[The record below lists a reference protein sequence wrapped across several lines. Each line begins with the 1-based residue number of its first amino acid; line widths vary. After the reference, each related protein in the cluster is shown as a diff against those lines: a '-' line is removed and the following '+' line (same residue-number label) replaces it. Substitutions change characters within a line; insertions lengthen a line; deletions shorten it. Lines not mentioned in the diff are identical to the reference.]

1 MKLERNAHFF
11 IKKGDFMRNLK
22 RFSSLLFT
30 SAMMLG
36 SILPTASIPV
46 LANEDVPPVVK
57 VNVVGEGNVLVT
69 DVDAGKSQ
77 FALESS
83 PLEDS
88 FKEGTKLE
96 LKCDGQKQIV
106 SDVSID
112 GVTQDYEYGNQ
123 KLELDY
129 TTPSESSEIIVTF
142 SDKQAEAKEAELPVA
157 DKKNEETEKLTTI
170 ETENYPE
177 KEADEKESNEKIR
190 LVVEGNPQDQESITS
205 QYGNLYVLEYASQQD
220 ANQAKKQLENA
231 GAKVDSE
238 CLFSM
243 DEGETTAD
251 VVETEKVDEAIA
263 KANETSV
270 KDYTGQNVIALIDTG
285 SDGSALDAISF
296 VDGDASDNNGHASR
310 MLKAIRSQD
319 KDAKVISLK
328 ALDDKGNGT
337 TASVVSALQYAID
350 SKVSIINLSLSSP
363 ENEDTTLITSKINE
377 AIAKGIK
384 VVVSAGNNGSD
395 ASKYVPAN
403 IEKAITVGAV
413 NEKGVILPTS
423 NYGKAVDW
431 YVNASATSSAA
442 ATITGILSKN
452 GEIKE
457 DKKTVFSPKSVTDS
471 DNKVDED
478 AGKDDSISA
487 DDSGGAGGGSGE
499 GGEFTTAKVNWVI
512 HDHNDNGLGLAGT
525 EGSPNMEAV
534 KAAIRGMGLVITEET
549 APGTNFGTDAKIRKA
564 LSDAI
569 AQCRANYKNMYGSDE
584 GFTPRI
590 VAVGVANAKSPTTG
604 RWFYNGT
611 ASWPIESAWQS
622 AWNSASNNRNKPLY
636 HNNME
641 YKVDTRFH
649 NTNTS
654 LTDFALS
661 QLAGNDNIRIIVLN
675 EKQPMPAQGNLQ
687 LRKRSANPTLTDG
700 NNCYSL
706 EGAEYGLYSD
716 EQCTKLV
723 HKFSTDAN
731 GRADKDGF
739 NAGTYY
745 LKELKAPKGYALDTK
760 VHKIVIKA
768 GETTTYGANG
778 ELVDYPQSDPVAI
791 LLGKVD
797 KKTNQNKPSGSA
809 SLEGA
814 EFTVKFFAGE
824 NPNTNGTPTRSWVLR
839 TDKDGYADL
848 SDQYKVSGDAFYKN
862 SKGTIVLPIGTLT
875 IQETKAP
882 QGYYINNE
890 VFVRK
895 ITSSGTAEDVNT
907 YNQPTVPEQVN
918 EFVLTKVQ
926 IGTKTPIEGTV
937 FTHTLPNG
945 KTEDVKTDANGQI
958 RFTGLATG
966 THKLKE
972 KSVMTGYEVNPNEFV
987 FTVDQNGI
995 KSATDLNGK
1004 NMTFNAGNTNGNAA
1018 SLEVSDTLSDFN
1030 LKLIKINEHD
1040 KKLSGA
1046 EFTLY
1051 SDKACTKVVD
1061 TLTTNESGILE
1072 FKNLKDR
1079 TTYYFKETK
1088 APQGYRIPVDKDG
1101 NVHVYELRTES
1112 NPAKKQFDFYV
1123 DGKKYT
1129 TANTSGSVH
1138 LEGQDGERVV
1148 SITVVNYTTGQL
1160 PETGSNGTIALIG
1173 VGVTAMVLWFVL
1185 GKKKKNQK

>member
-1 MKLERNAHFF
+1 
-11 IKKGDFMRNLK
+11 MRNFK

-112 GVTQDYEYGNQ
+112 GVTQEYEYGNQ

-157 DKKNEETEKLTTI
+157 DKKNEEIEKLTTI
-170 ETENYPE
+170 ETENHPE

-251 VVETEKVDEAIA
+251 VVETEKVDEAIT

-270 KDYTGQNVIALIDTG
+270 KDYSGQNVIALIDTG

-363 ENEDTTLITSKINE
+363 ENEDTTLITSKIDE
-377 AIAKGIK
+377 AIAQGIK

-395 ASKYVPAN
+395 VSKYVPAN

-413 NEKGVILPTS
+413 DEKGVILPTS
-423 NYGKAVDW
+423 NYGKSVDW
-431 YVNASATSSAA
+431 FVNANATSSAA

-457 DKKTVFSPKSVTDS
+457 DKKTVFSPKSVINS

-478 AGKDDSISA
+478 EGTNGSISA

-499 GGEFTTAKVNWVI
+499 GGGFKDGGVKWVI
-512 HDHNDNGLGLAGT
+512 HDHNDDGLGLAGT
-525 EGSPNMEAV
+525 EGSPNMDAV
-534 KAAIRGMGLVITEET
+534 KSAIRRMGLTITEEQY
-549 APGTNFGTDAKIRKA
+549 PGTNYGTNEKIRTA

-569 AQCRANYKNMYGSDE
+569 AQCRANYRNMYGSDA

-590 VAVGVANAKSPTTG
+590 VAVGVAYAKGSSS
-604 RWFYNGT
+604 WFYNGT
-611 ASWPIESAWQS
+611 AMNNYNFEWES
-622 AWNSASNNRNKPLY
+622 AWNSASDNRNMPLY

-654 LTDFALS
+654 LTDFALT
-661 QLAGNDNIRIIVLN
+661 QLASANNIRIIVLN
-675 EKQPMPAQGNLQ
+675 EKQPMPAQGNLH
-687 LRKRSANPTLTDG
+687 LRKKSANTAITNG

-716 EQCTKLV
+716 AQCTKLV
-723 HKFSTDAN
+723 HKFSTDAK
-731 GRADKDGF
+731 GQADKDGF

-760 VHKIVIKA
+760 VHTIVIKA
-768 GETTTYGANG
+768 GETTTYGSNG
-778 ELVDYPQSDPVAI
+778 ELVDLPQSDPVGI

-797 KKTNQNKPSGSA
+797 KKTNQNKPSGSG

-824 NPNTNGTPTRSWVLR
+824 NPNTNGSPTRRWVLR
-839 TDKDGYADL
+839 TDKDGFTYL
-848 SDQYKVSGDAFYKN
+848 SDQYKVSGDDFYKD
-862 SKGTIVLPIGTLT
+862 SKGIVVLPIGTVT

-895 ITSSGTAEDVNT
+895 ITSSGTVESVNT
-907 YNQPTVPEQVN
+907 YNQPKVPEQVN
-918 EFVLTKVQ
+918 EFILTKVQ

-945 KTEDVKTDANGQI
+945 KTEEVRSNGSGQI
-958 RFTGLATG
+958 KFTGLATG
-966 THKLKE
+966 QHKLKE
-972 KSVMTGYEVNPNEFV
+972 KSVMPGYEVNPNEFV

-995 KSATDLNGK
+995 KSATNLNGK
-1004 NMTFNAGNTNGNAA
+1004 NMTFNAGNTSGTAA
-1018 SLEVSDTLSDFN
+1018 TLEVVDTVSPYDA
-1030 LKLIKINEHD
+1030 KLIKINEHD

-1061 TLTTNESGILE
+1061 KLTTNESGILQ
-1072 FKNLKDR
+1072 FKDLKDR

-1101 NVHVYELRTES
+1101 NVHVYELRAEAI
-1112 NPAKKQFDFYV
+1112 PAKKQFDFYV

>member
-1 MKLERNAHFF
+1 MKIEQNARFF
-11 IKKGDFMRNLK
+11 IKKGDFMRNFR
-22 RFSSLLFT
+22 RFPSLLFT
-30 SAMMLG
+30 CMMMVG
-36 SILPTASIPV
+36 SILPTSTIPV
-46 LANEDVPPVVK
+46 LANEDLPSLK
-57 VNVVGEGNVLVT
+57 VNVVGEGNVMIT
-69 DVDAGKSQ
+69 DVDSGKSQ

-83 PLEDS
+83 PPVEEQY
-88 FKEGTKLE
+88 KEGTKLE

-112 GVTQDYEYGNQ
+112 GVTQNYEYGNQ
-123 KLELDY
+123 KLEFDY
-129 TTPSESSEIIVTF
+129 TMPGVSSEIIVTF
-142 SDKQAEAKEAELPVA
+142 SEKQAEAKESEKPVIEE
-157 DKKNEETEKLTTI
+157 NEEPEKSMTI
-170 ETENYPE
+170 ET
-177 KEADEKESNEKIR
+177 EKESNEKIR
-190 LVVEGNPQDQESITS
+190 LVVEGTPQDEDSITS

-220 ANQAKKQLENA
+220 ANQAKLQLENA

-238 CLFSM
+238 CLFTM
-243 DEGETTAD
+243 AEEVTTSD
-251 VVETEKVDEAIA
+251 VVETEKLDEAIT
-263 KANETSV
+263 KANETSI
-270 KDYTGQNVIALIDTG
+270 KDYSGQNVIALIDTG
-285 SDGSALDAISF
+285 TNGSTLDAISF

-310 MLKAIRSQD
+310 MLESIRSQN

-413 NEKGVILPTS
+413 DEKGVILPIS
-423 NYGKAVDW
+423 NYGKTVDW
-431 YVNASATSSAA
+431 YVKADATSSAA
-442 ATITGILSKN
+442 ATISGILSKN

-675 EKQPMPAQGNLQ
+675 EKQPMPAQGNLH
-687 LRKRSANPTLTDG
+687 LRKRSANPTLTNG
-700 NNCYSL
+700 NDCYSL

-716 EQCTKLV
+716 AQCTKLV
-723 HKFSTDAN
+723 HKFSTDAK
-731 GRADKDGF
+731 GQADKDGF

-760 VHKIVIKA
+760 VHTIVIKA
-768 GETTTYGANG
+768 GETTTYGSNG
-778 ELVDYPQSDPVAI
+778 ELVDIPQSDPVSI

-797 KKTNQNKPSGSA
+797 KKTNQNKPSGSG

-824 NPNTNGTPTRSWVLR
+824 NPNINGTPTRTWVFK
-839 TDKDGYADL
+839 TNANGFAYYSEKF
-848 SDQYKVSGDAFYKN
+848 KVSGDSLYYFDGN
-862 SKGTIVLPIGTLT
+862 PDPTLPLGTLT

-895 ITSSGTAEDVNT
+895 ITSSGTTENVDT
-907 YNQPTVPEQVN
+907 YNRPTVPEQVN

-972 KSVMTGYEVNPNEFV
+972 KSVMAGYEVNPNEFV

-1004 NMTFNAGNTNGNAA
+1004 NMTFKAGNTNGNAA

-1101 NVHVYELRTES
+1101 NVHVYELRTEAI
-1112 NPAKKQFDFYV
+1112 PAKQQFDFYV

-1129 TANTSGSVH
+1129 TASTNGNVH
-1138 LEGQDGERVV
+1138 LEDQDGKKVV
-1148 SITVVNYTTGQL
+1148 SITVVNYTTAQL

-1173 VGVTAMVLWFVL
+1173 VGVIAMIAWFVL
-1185 GKKKKNQK
+1185 KKKK

>member
-1 MKLERNAHFF
+1 
-11 IKKGDFMRNLK
+11 MRNFR
-22 RFSSLLFT
+22 RFPSLLFT
-30 SAMMLG
+30 CMMMVG
-36 SILPTASIPV
+36 SILPTSTIPV
-46 LANEDVPPVVK
+46 LANEDLPSLK
-57 VNVVGEGNVLVT
+57 VNVVGEGNVMIT
-69 DVDAGKSQ
+69 DVDSGKSQ

-83 PLEDS
+83 PPVEEQY
-88 FKEGTKLE
+88 KEGTKLE

-112 GVTQDYEYGNQ
+112 GVTQNYEYGNQ
-123 KLELDY
+123 KLEFDY
-129 TTPSESSEIIVTF
+129 TMPGVSSEIIVTF
-142 SDKQAEAKEAELPVA
+142 SEKQAEAKESEKPVIEENE
-157 DKKNEETEKLTTI
+157 KIVVEENEEPEKSMTI
-170 ETENYPE
+170 ET
-177 KEADEKESNEKIR
+177 EKESNEKIR
-190 LVVEGNPQDQESITS
+190 LVVEGTPQDEDSITS

-220 ANQAKKQLENA
+220 ANQAKLQLENA

-243 DEGETTAD
+243 DEGETTSD

-270 KDYTGQNVIALIDTG
+270 KDYSGQNVIALIDTG

-310 MLKAIRSQD
+310 MLESIRSQN

-337 TASVVSALQYAID
+337 TASVVSALQYAIY

-363 ENEDTTLITSKINE
+363 ENEDTTLITSKISE

-413 NEKGVILPTS
+413 NEKGVILSTS

-442 ATITGILSKN
+442 ATISGILSKN

-675 EKQPMPAQGNLQ
+675 EKQPMPAQGNLH
-687 LRKRSANPTLTDG
+687 LRKKSANTAITNG

-716 EQCTKLV
+716 AQCTKLV
-723 HKFSTDAN
+723 HKFSTDAK
-731 GRADKDGF
+731 GQADKDGF

-760 VHKIVIKA
+760 VHTIVIKA
-768 GETTTYGANG
+768 GETTTYGSNG
-778 ELVDYPQSDPVAI
+778 ELVDIPQSDSVSI

-797 KKTNQNKPSGSA
+797 KKTNQNKPSGSG

-824 NPNTNGTPTRSWVLR
+824 NPNINGTPTRTWVFK
-839 TDKDGYADL
+839 TNANGFAYYSEKF
-848 SDQYKVSGDAFYKN
+848 KVSGDSLYYFDGNPAP
-862 SKGTIVLPIGTLT
+862 TLPLGTLT

-895 ITSSGTAEDVNT
+895 ITSTGTAESVNT
-907 YNQPTVPEQVN
+907 YNQPKVPEQVN
-918 EFVLTKVQ
+918 EFILTKVQ

-937 FTHTLPNG
+937 FTHTFPNG

-958 RFTGLATG
+958 KFTGLATG
-966 THKLKE
+966 QHKLKE
-972 KSVMTGYEVNPNEFV
+972 KSVMTGYDVNPNEFV

-1004 NMTFNAGNTNGNAA
+1004 NMTFNAGNTTGTA
-1018 SLEVSDTLSDFN
+1018 STLEVSDTVSDFN
-1030 LKLIKINEHD
+1030 MKLIKVNEND

-1061 TLTTNESGILE
+1061 KLTTNDSGILE
-1072 FKNLKDR
+1072 FQNLKDR

-1101 NVHVYELRTES
+1101 NVHVYELRAEAT
-1112 NPAKKQFDFYV
+1112 PAKNQFDFYV

-1129 TANTSGSVH
+1129 TASTNGNVH
-1138 LEGQDGERVV
+1138 LEDQNGKKVV

-1160 PETGSNGTIALIG
+1160 PETGSNGTIVLIG
-1173 VGVTAMVLWFVL
+1173 VGVIAMILWFVL
-1185 GKKKKNQK
+1185 GKKKKV

>member
-1 MKLERNAHFF
+1 
-11 IKKGDFMRNLK
+11 MRNFR
-22 RFSSLLFT
+22 RFPSLLFT
-30 SAMMLG
+30 CMMMVG
-36 SILPTASIPV
+36 SILPTSTIPV
-46 LANEDVPPVVK
+46 LANEDLPSLK
-57 VNVVGEGNVLVT
+57 VNVVGEGNVMIT
-69 DVDAGKSQ
+69 DVDSGKSQ

-83 PLEDS
+83 PPVEEQY
-88 FKEGTKLE
+88 KEGTKLE

-112 GVTQDYEYGNQ
+112 GVTQNYEYGNQ
-123 KLELDY
+123 KLEFDY
-129 TTPSESSEIIVTF
+129 TMPGVSSEIIVTF
-142 SDKQAEAKEAELPVA
+142 SEKQAEAKESEKPVIEENE
-157 DKKNEETEKLTTI
+157 KIVVEENEEPEKSMTI
-170 ETENYPE
+170 ET
-177 KEADEKESNEKIR
+177 EKESNEKIR
-190 LVVEGNPQDQESITS
+190 LVVEGTPQDEDSITS

-220 ANQAKKQLENA
+220 ANQAKLQLENA

-243 DEGETTAD
+243 DEGETTSD

-270 KDYTGQNVIALIDTG
+270 KDYSGQNVIALIDTG

-310 MLKAIRSQD
+310 MLESIRSQN

-337 TASVVSALQYAID
+337 TASVVSALQYAIY

-363 ENEDTTLITSKINE
+363 ENEDTTLITSKISE

-413 NEKGVILPTS
+413 NEKGVILSTS

-442 ATITGILSKN
+442 ATISGILSKN

-687 LRKRSANPTLTDG
+687 LRKRSANPTLTNG
-700 NNCYSL
+700 NDCYSL

-716 EQCTKLV
+716 AQCTKLV
-723 HKFSTDAN
+723 HKFSTDAK
-731 GRADKDGF
+731 GQADKDGF

-760 VHKIVIKA
+760 VHTIVIKA
-768 GETTTYGANG
+768 GETTTYGSNG
-778 ELVDYPQSDPVAI
+778 ELVDIPQSDPVSI

-797 KKTNQNKPSGSA
+797 KKTNQNKPSGSG

-824 NPNTNGTPTRSWVLR
+824 NPNINGTPTRTWVFK
-839 TDKDGYADL
+839 TNANGFAYYSEKF
-848 SDQYKVSGDAFYKN
+848 KVSGDSLYYFDGNPAP
-862 SKGTIVLPIGTLT
+862 TLPLGTLT

-895 ITSSGTAEDVNT
+895 ITSTGTAESVNT
-907 YNQPTVPEQVN
+907 YNQPKVPEQVN
-918 EFVLTKVQ
+918 EFILTKVQ

-937 FTHTLPNG
+937 FTHTFPNG

-958 RFTGLATG
+958 KFTGLATG
-966 THKLKE
+966 QHKLKE
-972 KSVMTGYEVNPNEFV
+972 KSVMTGYDVNPNEFV

-1004 NMTFNAGNTNGNAA
+1004 NMTFNAGNTTGTA
-1018 SLEVSDTLSDFN
+1018 STLEVSDTVSDFN
-1030 LKLIKINEHD
+1030 MKLIKVNEND

-1061 TLTTNESGILE
+1061 KLTTNDSGILE
-1072 FKNLKDR
+1072 FQNLKDR

-1101 NVHVYELRTES
+1101 NVHVYELRAEAT
-1112 NPAKKQFDFYV
+1112 PAKNQFDFYV

-1129 TANTSGSVH
+1129 TASTNGNVH
-1138 LEGQDGERVV
+1138 LEDQNGKKVV

-1160 PETGSNGTIALIG
+1160 PETGSNGTIVLIG
-1173 VGVTAMVLWFVL
+1173 VGVIAMILWFVL
-1185 GKKKKNQK
+1185 GKKKKV

>member
-1 MKLERNAHFF
+1 MKIEQNARFF
-11 IKKGDFMRNLK
+11 IKKGDFMRNFR
-22 RFSSLLFT
+22 RFPSLLFT
-30 SAMMLG
+30 CMMMVG
-36 SILPTASIPV
+36 SILPTSTIPV
-46 LANEDVPPVVK
+46 LANEDLPSLK
-57 VNVVGEGNVLVT
+57 VNVVGEGNVMIT
-69 DVDAGKSQ
+69 DVDSGKSQ

-83 PLEDS
+83 PPVEEQY
-88 FKEGTKLE
+88 KEGTKLE

-112 GVTQDYEYGNQ
+112 GVTQNYEYGNQ
-123 KLELDY
+123 KLEFDY
-129 TTPSESSEIIVTF
+129 TMPGVSSEIIVTF
-142 SDKQAEAKEAELPVA
+142 SEKQAEAKESEKPVIEENE
-157 DKKNEETEKLTTI
+157 KIVVEENEEPEKSMTI
-170 ETENYPE
+170 ET
-177 KEADEKESNEKIR
+177 EKESNEKIR
-190 LVVEGNPQDQESITS
+190 LVVEGTPQDEDSITS

-220 ANQAKKQLENA
+220 ANQAKLQLENA

-243 DEGETTAD
+243 DEGETTSD

-270 KDYTGQNVIALIDTG
+270 KDYSGQNVIALIDTG

-310 MLKAIRSQD
+310 MLESIRSQN

-337 TASVVSALQYAID
+337 TASVVSALQYAIY

-363 ENEDTTLITSKINE
+363 ENEDTTLITSKISE

-413 NEKGVILPTS
+413 NEKGVILSTS

-442 ATITGILSKN
+442 ATISGILSKN

-675 EKQPMPAQGNLQ
+675 EKQPMPAQGNLH
-687 LRKRSANPTLTDG
+687 LRKKSANTAITNG

-716 EQCTKLV
+716 AQCTKLV
-723 HKFSTDAN
+723 HKFSTDAK
-731 GRADKDGF
+731 GQADKDGF

-760 VHKIVIKA
+760 VHTIVIKA
-768 GETTTYGANG
+768 GETTTYGSNG
-778 ELVDYPQSDPVAI
+778 ELVDIPQSDPVSI

-797 KKTNQNKPSGSA
+797 KKTNQNKPSGSG

-824 NPNTNGTPTRSWVLR
+824 NPNINGTPTRTWVFK
-839 TDKDGYADL
+839 TNANGFAYYSEKF
-848 SDQYKVSGDAFYKN
+848 KVSGDSLYYFDGNPAP
-862 SKGTIVLPIGTLT
+862 TLPLGTLT

-895 ITSSGTAEDVNT
+895 ITSTGTAESVNT
-907 YNQPTVPEQVN
+907 YNQPKVPEQVN
-918 EFVLTKVQ
+918 EFILTKVQ
-926 IGTKTPIEGTV
+926 IGTKTPIEIGR
-937 FTHTLPNG
+937 
-945 KTEDVKTDANGQI
+945 A
-958 RFTGLATG
+958 
-966 THKLKE
+966 
-972 KSVMTGYEVNPNEFV
+972 
-987 FTVDQNGI
+987 
-995 KSATDLNGK
+995 
-1004 NMTFNAGNTNGNAA
+1004 
-1018 SLEVSDTLSDFN
+1018 
-1030 LKLIKINEHD
+1030 
-1040 KKLSGA
+1040 
-1046 EFTLY
+1046 
-1051 SDKACTKVVD
+1051 
-1061 TLTTNESGILE
+1061 
-1072 FKNLKDR
+1072 
-1079 TTYYFKETK
+1079 
-1088 APQGYRIPVDKDG
+1088 
-1101 NVHVYELRTES
+1101 HV
-1112 NPAKKQFDFYV
+1112 
-1123 DGKKYT
+1123 
-1129 TANTSGSVH
+1129 
-1138 LEGQDGERVV
+1138 
-1148 SITVVNYTTGQL
+1148 
-1160 PETGSNGTIALIG
+1160 
-1173 VGVTAMVLWFVL
+1173 
-1185 GKKKKNQK
+1185 

>member
-1 MKLERNAHFF
+1 
-11 IKKGDFMRNLK
+11 MRNLK

-36 SILPTASIPV
+36 SILPTASIPI

-69 DVDAGKSQ
+69 DVNAGKSQ

-83 PLEDS
+83 PIEES
-88 FKEGTKLE
+88 FTEGTKLE
-96 LKCDGQKQIV
+96 LKCDARKQIV
-106 SDVSID
+106 SDVSVD

-123 KLELDY
+123 KLEFDY
-129 TTPSESSEIIVTF
+129 AVPSESSEIIVTF
-142 SDKQAEAKEAELPVA
+142 SDKQAETKESEELVA
-157 DKKNEETEKLTTI
+157 DKKDEESEKSKTSEDVL
-170 ETENYPE
+170 
-177 KEADEKESNEKIR
+177 KESNEKIR
-190 LVVEGNPQDQESITS
+190 LVVEGTPQDEDSITS
-205 QYGNLYVLEYASQQD
+205 QFGNLYVLEYASKQD
-220 ANQAKKQLENA
+220 ANQAKEQLENA

-243 DEGETTAD
+243 DEGETTSD
-251 VVETEKVDEAIA
+251 VVETEKLDEAIT

-270 KDYTGQNVIALIDTG
+270 KDYSGQNVIALIDTG
-285 SDGSALDAISF
+285 SDGSTLDAISF

-319 KDAKVISLK
+319 KDAKVLSLK

-363 ENEDTTLITSKINE
+363 VNEDSTLITSKIDE
-377 AIAKGIK
+377 AIEKGIK

-395 ASKYVPAN
+395 ASNYVPAN

-423 NYGKAVDW
+423 NYGKTVDW
-431 YVNASATSSAA
+431 YVNANATSSAA
-442 ATITGILSKN
+442 ATISGILSKN

-457 DKKTVFSPKSVTDS
+457 DKKTVFSPKSVTAS
-471 DNKVDED
+471 DDKVNEDED
-478 AGKDDSISA
+478 GSISA
-487 DDSGGAGGGSGE
+487 DDAGGAGGGSGT
-499 GGEFTTAKVNWVI
+499 GGTIKDGGAKWII
-512 HDHNDNGLGLAGT
+512 HDNNDNGLGLAGT

-534 KAAIRGMGLVITEET
+534 KAAIRNMGISITE
-549 APGTNFGTDAKIRKA
+549 PGSAYGTDAKIRSS
-564 LSDAI
+564 LSQAI
-569 AQCRANYKNMYGSDE
+569 AQCRENYIKMYGNDE

-590 VAVGVANAKSPTTG
+590 VAVGVAYGVMSGKP
-604 RWFYNGT
+604 FYNGT
-611 ASWPIESAWQS
+611 AMNKIESEWAT
-622 AWNSASNNRNKPLY
+622 AWNSASDNRNKPLY
-636 HNNME
+636 HNNIE

-654 LTDFALS
+654 LTDFALN
-661 QLAGNDNIRIIVLN
+661 QLSGNSNIRIIVLN
-675 EKQPMPAQGNLQ
+675 EKQPMPAQGNLH

-778 ELVDYPQSDPVAI
+778 ELVDIPQSDPVAI

-824 NPNTNGTPTRSWVLR
+824 NPNINGKPTRSWVLR
-839 TDKDGYADL
+839 TDKDGFAYY
-848 SDQYKVSGDAFYKN
+848 SEEYKVSGDSLYYFDGN
-862 SKGTIVLPIGTLT
+862 PDPTLPIGTLT

-882 QGYYINNE
+882 QGYYINDE
-890 VFVRK
+890 LFVRK
-895 ITSSGTAEDVNT
+895 ITSSGTAEYVNT
-907 YNQPTVPEQVN
+907 YNRPTVLEQVN

-937 FTHTLPNG
+937 FTHTFPNG

-972 KSVMTGYEVNPNEFV
+972 KSVMAGYEVNPNEFV

-995 KSATDLNGK
+995 KSTTDLNGK
-1004 NMTFNAGNTNGNAA
+1004 NMTFNAGNTNGTAA

-1101 NVHVYELRTES
+1101 NVHVYELRTEAI
-1112 NPAKKQFDFYV
+1112 PAKQQFDFYV

-1129 TANTSGSVH
+1129 TASTNGNVH
-1138 LEGQDGERVV
+1138 LEDQDGKKVV
-1148 SITVVNYTTGQL
+1148 SITVVNYTTAQL

-1173 VGVTAMVLWFVL
+1173 VGVIAMIAWFVL
-1185 GKKKKNQK
+1185 KKKK

>member
-1 MKLERNAHFF
+1 MKIEQNARFF
-11 IKKGDFMRNLK
+11 IKKGDFMRNFR
-22 RFSSLLFT
+22 RFPSLLFT
-30 SAMMLG
+30 CMMMVG
-36 SILPTASIPV
+36 SILPTSTIPV
-46 LANEDVPPVVK
+46 LANEDLPSLK
-57 VNVVGEGNVLVT
+57 VNVVGEGNVMIT
-69 DVDAGKSQ
+69 DVDSGKSQ

-83 PLEDS
+83 PPVEEQY
-88 FKEGTKLE
+88 KEGTKLE

-112 GVTQDYEYGNQ
+112 GVTQNYEYGNQ
-123 KLELDY
+123 KLEFDY
-129 TTPSESSEIIVTF
+129 TMPGVSSEIIVTF
-142 SDKQAEAKEAELPVA
+142 SEKQAEAKESEKPVIEENE
-157 DKKNEETEKLTTI
+157 KIVVEENEEPEKSMTI
-170 ETENYPE
+170 ET
-177 KEADEKESNEKIR
+177 EKESNEKIR
-190 LVVEGNPQDQESITS
+190 LVVEGTPQDEDSITS

-220 ANQAKKQLENA
+220 ANQAKLQLENA

-238 CLFSM
+238 CLFTM
-243 DEGETTAD
+243 AEEVTTSD
-251 VVETEKVDEAIA
+251 VVETEKLDEAIT
-263 KANETSV
+263 KANETSI
-270 KDYTGQNVIALIDTG
+270 KDYSGQNVIALIDTG
-285 SDGSALDAISF
+285 TNGSTLDAISF

-310 MLKAIRSQD
+310 MLESIRSQN

-413 NEKGVILPTS
+413 DEKGVILPIS
-423 NYGKAVDW
+423 NYGKTVDW
-431 YVNASATSSAA
+431 YVKADATSSAA
-442 ATITGILSKN
+442 ATISGILSKN

-687 LRKRSANPTLTDG
+687 LRKRSANPTLTNG

-716 EQCTKLV
+716 QQCTKLV
-723 HKFSTDAN
+723 HKFSTDAK
-731 GRADKDGF
+731 GQADKDGF

-760 VHKIVIKA
+760 VHTIVIKA
-768 GETTTYGANG
+768 GETTTYGSNG
-778 ELVDYPQSDPVAI
+778 ELVDIPQSDPVSI

-797 KKTNQNKPSGSA
+797 KKTNQNKPSGSG

-824 NPNTNGTPTRSWVLR
+824 NPNINGTPTRTWVFK
-839 TDKDGYADL
+839 TNANGFAYYSEKF
-848 SDQYKVSGDAFYKN
+848 KVSGDSLYYFDGNPAP
-862 SKGTIVLPIGTLT
+862 TLPLGTLT

-895 ITSSGTAEDVNT
+895 ITSTGTAESVNT
-907 YNQPTVPEQVN
+907 YNQPKVPEQVN
-918 EFVLTKVQ
+918 EFILTKVQ

-937 FTHTLPNG
+937 FTHTFPNG

-958 RFTGLATG
+958 KFTGLATG

-972 KSVMTGYEVNPNEFV
+972 KSVMAGYEVNPNEFV

-1088 APQGYRIPVDKDG
+1088 APKGYRIPVDKDG
-1101 NVHVYELRTES
+1101 NVHVYELRTEA
-1112 NPAKKQFDFYV
+1112 NPAKQQFDFYV

-1129 TANTSGSVH
+1129 TASTNGNVH
-1138 LEGQDGERVV
+1138 LEDQDGKKVV
-1148 SITVVNYTTGQL
+1148 SITVVNYTTAQL

-1173 VGVTAMVLWFVL
+1173 VGVIAMIAWFVL
-1185 GKKKKNQK
+1185 KKKK

>member
-1 MKLERNAHFF
+1 MKIEQNARFF
-11 IKKGDFMRNLK
+11 IKKGDFMRNFR
-22 RFSSLLFT
+22 RFPSLLFT
-30 SAMMLG
+30 CMMMVG
-36 SILPTASIPV
+36 SILPTSTIPV
-46 LANEDVPPVVK
+46 LANEDLPSLK
-57 VNVVGEGNVLVT
+57 VNVVGEGNVMIT
-69 DVDAGKSQ
+69 DVDSGKSQ

-83 PLEDS
+83 PPVEEQY
-88 FKEGTKLE
+88 KEGTKLE

-112 GVTQDYEYGNQ
+112 GVTQNYEYGNQ
-123 KLELDY
+123 KLEFDY
-129 TTPSESSEIIVTF
+129 TMPGVSSEIIVTF
-142 SDKQAEAKEAELPVA
+142 SEKQAEAKESEKPVIEENE
-157 DKKNEETEKLTTI
+157 KIVVEENEEPEKSMTI
-170 ETENYPE
+170 ET
-177 KEADEKESNEKIR
+177 EKESNEKIR
-190 LVVEGNPQDQESITS
+190 LVVEGTPQDEDSITS

-220 ANQAKKQLENA
+220 ANQAKLQLENA

-243 DEGETTAD
+243 DEGETTSD

-270 KDYTGQNVIALIDTG
+270 KDYSGQNVIALIDTG

-310 MLKAIRSQD
+310 MLESIRSQN

-337 TASVVSALQYAID
+337 TASVVSALQYAIY

-363 ENEDTTLITSKINE
+363 ENEDTTLITSKISE

-413 NEKGVILPTS
+413 NEKGVILSTS

-442 ATITGILSKN
+442 ATISGILSKN

-675 EKQPMPAQGNLQ
+675 EKQPMPAQGNLH
-687 LRKRSANPTLTDG
+687 LRKKSANTAITNG

-716 EQCTKLV
+716 AQCTKLV
-723 HKFSTDAN
+723 HKFSTDAK
-731 GRADKDGF
+731 GQADKDGF

-760 VHKIVIKA
+760 VHTIVIKA
-768 GETTTYGANG
+768 GETTTYGSNG
-778 ELVDYPQSDPVAI
+778 ELVDIPQSDSVSI

-797 KKTNQNKPSGSA
+797 KKTNQNKPSGSG

-824 NPNTNGTPTRSWVLR
+824 NPNINGTPTRTWVFK
-839 TDKDGYADL
+839 TNANGFAYYSEKF
-848 SDQYKVSGDAFYKN
+848 KVSGDSLYYFDGNPAP
-862 SKGTIVLPIGTLT
+862 TLPLGTLT

-895 ITSSGTAEDVNT
+895 ITSTGTAESVNT
-907 YNQPTVPEQVN
+907 YNQPKVPEQVN
-918 EFVLTKVQ
+918 EFILTKVQ

-937 FTHTLPNG
+937 FTHTFPNG

-958 RFTGLATG
+958 KFTGLATG
-966 THKLKE
+966 QHKLKE
-972 KSVMTGYEVNPNEFV
+972 KSVMTGYDVNPNEFV

-1004 NMTFNAGNTNGNAA
+1004 NMTFNAGNTTGTA
-1018 SLEVSDTLSDFN
+1018 STLEVSDTVSDFN
-1030 LKLIKINEHD
+1030 MKLIKVNEND

-1061 TLTTNESGILE
+1061 KLTTNDSGILE
-1072 FKNLKDR
+1072 FQNLKDR

-1101 NVHVYELRTES
+1101 NVHVYELRAEAT
-1112 NPAKKQFDFYV
+1112 PAKNQFDFYV

-1129 TANTSGSVH
+1129 TASTNGNVH
-1138 LEGQDGERVV
+1138 LEDQNGKKVV

-1160 PETGSNGTIALIG
+1160 PETGSNGTIVLIG
-1173 VGVTAMVLWFVL
+1173 VGVIAMILWFVL
-1185 GKKKKNQK
+1185 GKKKKV

>member
-1 MKLERNAHFF
+1 
-11 IKKGDFMRNLK
+11 MRNFR
-22 RFSSLLFT
+22 RFPSLLFT
-30 SAMMLG
+30 CMMMVG
-36 SILPTASIPV
+36 SILPTSTIPV
-46 LANEDVPPVVK
+46 LANEDLPSLK
-57 VNVVGEGNVLVT
+57 VNVVGEGNVMIT
-69 DVDAGKSQ
+69 DVDSGKSQ

-83 PLEDS
+83 PPVEEQY
-88 FKEGTKLE
+88 KEGTKLE

-112 GVTQDYEYGNQ
+112 GVTQNYEYGNQ
-123 KLELDY
+123 KLEFDY
-129 TTPSESSEIIVTF
+129 TMPGVSSEIIVTF
-142 SDKQAEAKEAELPVA
+142 SEKQAEAKESEKPVIEENE
-157 DKKNEETEKLTTI
+157 KIVVEENEEPEKSMTI
-170 ETENYPE
+170 ET
-177 KEADEKESNEKIR
+177 EKESNEKIR
-190 LVVEGNPQDQESITS
+190 LVVEGTPQDEDSITS

-220 ANQAKKQLENA
+220 ANQAKLQLENA

-251 VVETEKVDEAIA
+251 VVETEKVDEAIT

-270 KDYTGQNVIALIDTG
+270 KDYSGQNVIALIDTG

-363 ENEDTTLITSKINE
+363 ENEDTTLITSKIDE
-377 AIAKGIK
+377 AIAQGIK

-395 ASKYVPAN
+395 VSKYVPAN

-413 NEKGVILPTS
+413 DEKGVILPTS
-423 NYGKAVDW
+423 NYGKSVDW
-431 YVNASATSSAA
+431 FVNANATSSAA

-675 EKQPMPAQGNLQ
+675 EKQPMPAQGNLH
-687 LRKRSANPTLTDG
+687 LRKKSANTAITNG

-716 EQCTKLV
+716 AQCTKLV
-723 HKFSTDAN
+723 HKFSTDAK
-731 GRADKDGF
+731 GQADKDGF

-760 VHKIVIKA
+760 VHTIVIKA
-768 GETTTYGANG
+768 GETTTYGSNG
-778 ELVDYPQSDPVAI
+778 ELVDIPQSDPVSI

-797 KKTNQNKPSGSA
+797 KKTNQNKPSGSG

-824 NPNTNGTPTRSWVLR
+824 NPNINGTPTRTWVFK
-839 TDKDGYADL
+839 TNANGFAYYSEKF
-848 SDQYKVSGDAFYKN
+848 KVSGDSLYYFDGNPAP
-862 SKGTIVLPIGTLT
+862 TLPLGTLT

-890 VFVRK
+890 VYVRK
-895 ITSSGTAEDVNT
+895 ITSSGTAESVNT

-918 EFVLTKVQ
+918 EFILTKVQ

-972 KSVMTGYEVNPNEFV
+972 KSVMAGYEVNPNEFV

-1088 APQGYRIPVDKDG
+1088 APKGYRIPVDKDG
-1101 NVHVYELRTES
+1101 NVHVYELRTEA
-1112 NPAKKQFDFYV
+1112 NPAKQQFDFYV

-1129 TANTSGSVH
+1129 TASTNGNVH
-1138 LEGQDGERVV
+1138 LEDQDGKKVV
-1148 SITVVNYTTGQL
+1148 SITVVNYTTAQL

>member
-11 IKKGDFMRNLK
+11 IKKGDFMRNFK

-112 GVTQDYEYGNQ
+112 GVTQEYEYGNQ

-157 DKKNEETEKLTTI
+157 DKKNEEIEKLTTI
-170 ETENYPE
+170 ETENHPE

-238 CLFSM
+238 CFFSM

-251 VVETEKVDEAIA
+251 VVETEKVDEAIT

-270 KDYTGQNVIALIDTG
+270 KDYSGQNVIALIDTG

-363 ENEDTTLITSKINE
+363 ENEDTTLITSKIDE
-377 AIAKGIK
+377 AIAQGIK

-395 ASKYVPAN
+395 VSKYVPAN

-413 NEKGVILPTS
+413 DEKGVILPTS
-423 NYGKAVDW
+423 NYGKSVDW
-431 YVNASATSSAA
+431 FVNANATSSAA

-457 DKKTVFSPKSVTDS
+457 DKKTVFSPKSVINS

-478 AGKDDSISA
+478 EGTNGSISA

-499 GGEFTTAKVNWVI
+499 GGGVKDGGVKWVI
-512 HDHNDNGLGLAGT
+512 HDHNDDGLGLAGT
-525 EGSPNMEAV
+525 EGSPNMDAV
-534 KAAIRGMGLVITEET
+534 KSAIRRMGLTITEEQY
-549 APGTNFGTDAKIRKA
+549 PGTNYGTNEKIRTA

-569 AQCRANYKNMYGSDE
+569 AQCRANYRNMYGSDA

-590 VAVGVANAKSPTTG
+590 VAVGVAYAKGSSS
-604 RWFYNGT
+604 WFYNGT
-611 ASWPIESAWQS
+611 AMNNYNSEWES
-622 AWNSASNNRNKPLY
+622 AWNSASDNRNMPLY

-654 LTDFALS
+654 LTDFALT
-661 QLAGNDNIRIIVLN
+661 QLASANNIRIIVLN
-675 EKQPMPAQGNLQ
+675 EKQPMPAQGNLH
-687 LRKRSANPTLTDG
+687 LRKKSANTAITNG

-716 EQCTKLV
+716 AQCTKLV
-723 HKFSTDAN
+723 HKFSTDAK
-731 GRADKDGF
+731 GQADKDGF

-760 VHKIVIKA
+760 VHTIVIKA
-768 GETTTYGANG
+768 GETTTYGSNG
-778 ELVDYPQSDPVAI
+778 ELVDKPQSDPVAI

-797 KKTNQNKPSGSA
+797 KQTNQNKPSGSA

-824 NPNTNGTPTRSWVLR
+824 NPNINGSPTRTWVLR
-839 TDKDGYADL
+839 TNKNGYTSL
-848 SDQYKVSGDAFYKN
+848 TNEYKVSGDDFYYNGN
-862 SKGTIVLPIGTLT
+862 SDPTLPLGTLT

-890 VFVRK
+890 VFERK
-895 ITSSGTAEDVNT
+895 ITSSGISESVTT

-918 EFVLTKVQ
+918 EFILTKVQ
-926 IGTKTPIEGTV
+926 IGTKTPIKGTV
-937 FTHTLPNG
+937 FTHTFPNG
-945 KTEDVKTDANGQI
+945 KTEEVRSNDSGQI
-958 RFTGLATG
+958 KFTGIATG
-966 THKLKE
+966 QHKLKE
-972 KSVMTGYEVNPNEFV
+972 KSVMPGYEVNPNEFV

-995 KSATDLNGK
+995 KSATNLNGK
-1004 NMTFNAGNTNGNAA
+1004 NMTFNAGNTSGTAA
-1018 SLEVSDTLSDFN
+1018 TLEVVDTVSPYDA
-1030 LKLIKINEHD
+1030 KLIKINEHD

-1061 TLTTNESGILE
+1061 KLTTNESGILQ
-1072 FKNLKDR
+1072 FKDLKDR

-1101 NVHVYELRTES
+1101 NVHVYELRAEAI
-1112 NPAKKQFDFYV
+1112 PAKKQFDFYV

>member
-1 MKLERNAHFF
+1 MKIEQNARFF
-11 IKKGDFMRNLK
+11 IKKGDFMRNFR
-22 RFSSLLFT
+22 RFPSLLFT
-30 SAMMLG
+30 CMMMVG
-36 SILPTASIPV
+36 SILPTSTIPV
-46 LANEDVPPVVK
+46 LANEDLPSLK
-57 VNVVGEGNVLVT
+57 VNVVGEGNVMIT
-69 DVDAGKSQ
+69 DVDSGKSQ

-83 PLEDS
+83 PPVEEQY
-88 FKEGTKLE
+88 KEGTKLE

-112 GVTQDYEYGNQ
+112 GVTQNYEYGNQ
-123 KLELDY
+123 KLEFDY
-129 TTPSESSEIIVTF
+129 TMPGVSSEIIVTF
-142 SDKQAEAKEAELPVA
+142 SEKQAEAKESEKPVIEENE
-157 DKKNEETEKLTTI
+157 KIVVEENEEPEKSMTI
-170 ETENYPE
+170 ET
-177 KEADEKESNEKIR
+177 EKESNEKIR
-190 LVVEGNPQDQESITS
+190 LVVEGTPQDEDSITS

-220 ANQAKKQLENA
+220 ANQAKLQLENA

-243 DEGETTAD
+243 DEGETTSD

-270 KDYTGQNVIALIDTG
+270 KDYSGQNVIALIDTG

-310 MLKAIRSQD
+310 MLESIRSQN

-337 TASVVSALQYAID
+337 TASVVSALQYAIY

-363 ENEDTTLITSKINE
+363 ENEDTTLITSKISE

-413 NEKGVILPTS
+413 NEKGVILSTS

-442 ATITGILSKN
+442 ATISGILSKN

-687 LRKRSANPTLTDG
+687 LRKRSANPTLTNG
-700 NNCYSL
+700 NDCYSL

-716 EQCTKLV
+716 AQCTKLV
-723 HKFSTDAN
+723 HKFSTDAK
-731 GRADKDGF
+731 GQADKDGF

-760 VHKIVIKA
+760 VHTIVIKA
-768 GETTTYGANG
+768 GETTTYGSNG
-778 ELVDYPQSDPVAI
+778 ELVDIPQSDPVSI

-797 KKTNQNKPSGSA
+797 KKTNQNKPSGSG

-824 NPNTNGTPTRSWVLR
+824 NPNINGTPTRTWVFK
-839 TDKDGYADL
+839 TNANGFAYYSEKF
-848 SDQYKVSGDAFYKN
+848 KVSGDSLYYFDGNPAP
-862 SKGTIVLPIGTLT
+862 TLPLGTLT

-895 ITSSGTAEDVNT
+895 ITSTGTAESVNT
-907 YNQPTVPEQVN
+907 YNQPKVPEQVN
-918 EFVLTKVQ
+918 EFILTKVQ

-937 FTHTLPNG
+937 FTHTFPNG

-958 RFTGLATG
+958 KFTGLATG
-966 THKLKE
+966 QHKLKE
-972 KSVMTGYEVNPNEFV
+972 KSVMTGYDVNPNEFV

-1004 NMTFNAGNTNGNAA
+1004 NMTFNAGNTTGTA
-1018 SLEVSDTLSDFN
+1018 STLEVSDTVSDFN
-1030 LKLIKINEHD
+1030 MKLIKVNEND

-1061 TLTTNESGILE
+1061 KLTTNDSGILE
-1072 FKNLKDR
+1072 FQNLKDR

-1101 NVHVYELRTES
+1101 NVHVYELRAEAT
-1112 NPAKKQFDFYV
+1112 PAKNQFDFYV

-1129 TANTSGSVH
+1129 TASTNGNVH
-1138 LEGQDGERVV
+1138 LEDQNGKKVV

-1160 PETGSNGTIALIG
+1160 PETGSNGTIVLIG
-1173 VGVTAMVLWFVL
+1173 VGVIAMILWFVL
-1185 GKKKKNQK
+1185 GKKKKV

>member
-1 MKLERNAHFF
+1 
-11 IKKGDFMRNLK
+11 MRNFK

-112 GVTQDYEYGNQ
+112 GVTQEYEYGNQ

-157 DKKNEETEKLTTI
+157 DKKNEEIEKLTTI
-170 ETENYPE
+170 ETENHPE

-251 VVETEKVDEAIA
+251 VVETEKVDEAIT

-270 KDYTGQNVIALIDTG
+270 KDYSGQNVIALIDTG

-363 ENEDTTLITSKINE
+363 ENEDTTLITSKIDE
-377 AIAKGIK
+377 AIAQGIK

-395 ASKYVPAN
+395 VSKYVPAN

-413 NEKGVILPTS
+413 DEKGVILPTS
-423 NYGKAVDW
+423 NYGKSVDW
-431 YVNASATSSAA
+431 FVNANATSSAA

-457 DKKTVFSPKSVTDS
+457 DKKTVFSPKSVINS

-478 AGKDDSISA
+478 EGTNGSISA

-499 GGEFTTAKVNWVI
+499 GGGVKDGGVKWVI
-512 HDHNDNGLGLAGT
+512 HDHNDDGLGLAGT
-525 EGSPNMEAV
+525 EGSPNMDAV
-534 KAAIRGMGLVITEET
+534 KSAIRRMGLTITEEQY
-549 APGTNFGTDAKIRKA
+549 PGTNYGTNEKIRTA

-569 AQCRANYKNMYGSDE
+569 AQCRANYRNMYGSDA

-590 VAVGVANAKSPTTG
+590 VAVGVAYAKDSSS
-604 RWFYNGT
+604 WFYNGT
-611 ASWPIESAWQS
+611 AMNNYNSEWES
-622 AWNSASNNRNKPLY
+622 AWNSASNNRNMPLY

-654 LTDFALS
+654 LTDFALT
-661 QLAGNDNIRIIVLN
+661 QLASANNIRIIVLN
-675 EKQPMPAQGNLQ
+675 EKQPMPAQGNLH
-687 LRKRSANPTLTDG
+687 LHKKSANTAITNG

-716 EQCTKLV
+716 AQCTKLV
-723 HKFSTDAN
+723 HKFSTDAK
-731 GRADKDGF
+731 GQADKDGF

-760 VHKIVIKA
+760 VHTITIKA
-768 GETTTYGANG
+768 GETTTYGSNG
-778 ELVDYPQSDPVAI
+778 ELVDKPQSDPVAI

-824 NPNTNGTPTRSWVLR
+824 NPNINGTPTRSWVLR
-839 TDKDGYADL
+839 TDANGRCRM
-848 SDQYKVSGDAFYKN
+848 SDEYKVSGDEFWKN
-862 SKGTIVLPIGTLT
+862 SFDVATLPLGTLT

-890 VFVRK
+890 VFERK
-895 ITSSGTAEDVNT
+895 ITSSGTAEAVTT

-918 EFVLTKVQ
+918 EFILTKVQ

-937 FTHTLPNG
+937 FTHTFPNG
-945 KTEDVKTDANGQI
+945 KTEEVRSNGSGQI
-958 RFTGLATG
+958 KFTGLATG
-966 THKLKE
+966 QHKLKE
-972 KSVMTGYEVNPNEFV
+972 KSVMPGYEVNPNEFV

-995 KSATDLNGK
+995 KSATNLNGK
-1004 NMTFNAGNTNGNAA
+1004 NMTFNAGNTSGTAA
-1018 SLEVSDTLSDFN
+1018 TLEVVDTVSPYDA
-1030 LKLIKINEHD
+1030 KLIKINEHD

-1061 TLTTNESGILE
+1061 KLTTNESGILQ
-1072 FKNLKDR
+1072 FKDLKDR

-1101 NVHVYELRTES
+1101 NVHVYELRAEAI
-1112 NPAKKQFDFYV
+1112 PAKKQFDFYV

-1138 LEGQDGERVV
+1138 LEGQDGKRVV

>member
-1 MKLERNAHFF
+1 
-11 IKKGDFMRNLK
+11 MRNLK

-363 ENEDTTLITSKINE
+363 ENEDTTLITSKIDE
-377 AIAKGIK
+377 AIAQGIK

-413 NEKGVILPTS
+413 DEKGVILPTS
-423 NYGKAVDW
+423 NYGKSVDW
-431 YVNASATSSAA
+431 FVNANATSSAA

-457 DKKTVFSPKSVTDS
+457 DKKTVFSPKSVINS

-478 AGKDDSISA
+478 EGTNGSISA

-499 GGEFTTAKVNWVI
+499 GGGIKDGGVKWVI
-512 HDHNDNGLGLAGT
+512 HDHNDDGLGLAGT
-525 EGSPNMEAV
+525 EGSPNMDAV
-534 KAAIRGMGLVITEET
+534 KSAIRRMGLTITEEQY
-549 APGTNFGTDAKIRKA
+549 PGTNYGTNEKIRTA

-569 AQCRANYKNMYGSDE
+569 AQCRANYRNMYGSDA

-590 VAVGVANAKSPTTG
+590 VAVGVAYAKDSSS
-604 RWFYNGT
+604 WFYNGT
-611 ASWPIESAWQS
+611 AMNNYNSEWES
-622 AWNSASNNRNKPLY
+622 AWNSASDNRNMPLY

-654 LTDFALS
+654 LTDFALT
-661 QLAGNDNIRIIVLN
+661 QLASANNIRIIVLN
-675 EKQPMPAQGNLQ
+675 EKQPMPAQGNLH
-687 LRKRSANPTLTDG
+687 LRKKSANTAITNG

-716 EQCTKLV
+716 AQCTKLV
-723 HKFSTDAN
+723 HKISTDAK
-731 GRADKDGF
+731 GQADKDGF

-760 VHKIVIKA
+760 VHTITIKA
-768 GETTTYGANG
+768 GETTTYGSNG
-778 ELVDYPQSDPVAI
+778 ELVDKPQSNPVAI

-824 NPNTNGTPTRSWVLR
+824 NPNINGTPTRSWVLR
-839 TDKDGYADL
+839 TDANGRCRM
-848 SDQYKVSGDAFYKN
+848 SDEYKVSGDEFWKN
-862 SKGTIVLPIGTLT
+862 SFDVATLPLGTLT

-890 VFVRK
+890 VFERK
-895 ITSSGTAEDVNT
+895 ITSSGTAEAVTT

-918 EFVLTKVQ
+918 EFILTKVQ

-937 FTHTLPNG
+937 FTHTFPNG
-945 KTEDVKTDANGQI
+945 KTEEVRSNGSGQI
-958 RFTGLATG
+958 KFTGLATG
-966 THKLKE
+966 QHKLKE
-972 KSVMTGYEVNPNEFV
+972 KSVMPGYEVNPNEFV

-995 KSATDLNGK
+995 KSATNLNGK
-1004 NMTFNAGNTNGNAA
+1004 NMTFNAGNTSGTAA
-1018 SLEVSDTLSDFN
+1018 TLEVVDTVSPYDA
-1030 LKLIKINEHD
+1030 KLIKINEHD

-1061 TLTTNESGILE
+1061 KLTTNESGILQ
-1072 FKNLKDR
+1072 FKDLKDR

-1101 NVHVYELRTES
+1101 NVHVYELRAEAI
-1112 NPAKKQFDFYV
+1112 PAKKQFDFYV

-1138 LEGQDGERVV
+1138 LEGQDGKRVV

>member
-1 MKLERNAHFF
+1 
-11 IKKGDFMRNLK
+11 MRNFR
-22 RFSSLLFT
+22 RFPSLFFT
-30 SAMMLG
+30 CMMMVG
-36 SILPTASIPV
+36 SILPTSTIPV
-46 LANEDVPPVVK
+46 LANEDLPSLK
-57 VNVVGEGNVLVT
+57 VNVVGEGNVMIT
-69 DVDAGKSQ
+69 DVDSGKSQ

-83 PLEDS
+83 PPVEEQY
-88 FKEGTKLE
+88 KEGTKLE

-112 GVTQDYEYGNQ
+112 GVTQNYEYGNQ
-123 KLELDY
+123 KLEFDY
-129 TTPSESSEIIVTF
+129 TMPGVSSEIIVTF
-142 SDKQAEAKEAELPVA
+142 SEKQAEAKESEKPVIEENE
-157 DKKNEETEKLTTI
+157 KIVVEENEEPEKSMTI
-170 ETENYPE
+170 ET
-177 KEADEKESNEKIR
+177 EKESNEKIR
-190 LVVEGNPQDQESITS
+190 LVVEGTPQDEDSITS

-220 ANQAKKQLENA
+220 ANQAKLQLENA

-243 DEGETTAD
+243 DEGETTSD

-270 KDYTGQNVIALIDTG
+270 KDYSGQNVIALIDTG

-310 MLKAIRSQD
+310 MLESIRSQN

-363 ENEDTTLITSKINE
+363 ENEDTTLITSKISE

-413 NEKGVILPTS
+413 NEKGVILSTS

-442 ATITGILSKN
+442 ATISGILSKN

-675 EKQPMPAQGNLQ
+675 EKQPMPAQGNLH
-687 LRKRSANPTLTDG
+687 LRKKSANTAITNG

-716 EQCTKLV
+716 AQCTKLV
-723 HKFSTDAN
+723 HKFSTDAK
-731 GRADKDGF
+731 GQADKDGF

-760 VHKIVIKA
+760 VHTIVIKA
-768 GETTTYGANG
+768 GETTTYGSNG
-778 ELVDYPQSDPVAI
+778 ELVDIPQSDPVSI

-797 KKTNQNKPSGSA
+797 KKTNQNKPSGSG

-824 NPNTNGTPTRSWVLR
+824 NPNINGTPTRTWVFK
-839 TDKDGYADL
+839 TNANGFAYYSEKF
-848 SDQYKVSGDAFYKN
+848 KVSGDSLYYFDGNPAP
-862 SKGTIVLPIGTLT
+862 TLPLGTLT

-895 ITSSGTAEDVNT
+895 ITSTGTAESVNT
-907 YNQPTVPEQVN
+907 YNQPKVPEQVN
-918 EFVLTKVQ
+918 EFILTKVQ

-937 FTHTLPNG
+937 FTHTFPNG

-958 RFTGLATG
+958 KFTGLATG
-966 THKLKE
+966 QHKLKE
-972 KSVMTGYEVNPNEFV
+972 KSVMTGYDVNPNEFV

-1004 NMTFNAGNTNGNAA
+1004 NMTFNAGNTTGTA
-1018 SLEVSDTLSDFN
+1018 STLEVSDTVSDFN
-1030 LKLIKINEHD
+1030 MKLIKVNEND

-1061 TLTTNESGILE
+1061 KLTTNDSGILE
-1072 FKNLKDR
+1072 FQNLKDR

-1101 NVHVYELRTES
+1101 NVHVYELRAEAT
-1112 NPAKKQFDFYV
+1112 PAKNQFDFYV

-1129 TANTSGSVH
+1129 TASTNGNVH
-1138 LEGQDGERVV
+1138 LEDQNGKKVV

-1160 PETGSNGTIALIG
+1160 PETGSNGTIVLIG
-1173 VGVTAMVLWFVL
+1173 VGVIAMILWFVL

>member
-1 MKLERNAHFF
+1 
-11 IKKGDFMRNLK
+11 MRNFK

-363 ENEDTTLITSKINE
+363 ENEDTTLITSKIDE
-377 AIAKGIK
+377 AIEKGIK
-384 VVVSAGNNGSD
+384 VVVSAGNNGAD

-413 NEKGVILPTS
+413 DEKGVILPTS
-423 NYGKAVDW
+423 NYGKSVDW
-431 YVNASATSSAA
+431 FVNANATSSAA

-457 DKKTVFSPKSVTDS
+457 DKKTVFSPKSVINS

-478 AGKDDSISA
+478 EGTNGSISA

-675 EKQPMPAQGNLQ
+675 EKQPMPAQGNLH
-687 LRKRSANPTLTDG
+687 LRKKSANTAITNG

-716 EQCTKLV
+716 AQCTKLV
-723 HKFSTDAN
+723 HKFSTDAK
-731 GRADKDGF
+731 GQADKDGF

-760 VHKIVIKA
+760 VHTIVIKA
-768 GETTTYGANG
+768 GETTTYGEKG
-778 ELVDYPQSDPVAI
+778 ELVDIPQSDPVHI

-824 NPNTNGTPTRSWVLR
+824 NPNINGTPTRTWVLR
-839 TDKDGYADL
+839 TDKDGFAYL
-848 SDQYKVSGDAFYKN
+848 SEQYKVSGDPLYYLDDN
-862 SKGTIVLPIGTLT
+862 PDPTMPLGTVT

-895 ITSSGTAEDVNT
+895 ITSSGTAAGVNT
-907 YNQPTVPEQVN
+907 YNRPTVPETPN
-918 EFVLTKVQ
+918 EFILTKVQ

-937 FTHTLPNG
+937 FTHTFPNG
-945 KTEDVKTDANGQI
+945 KTEEVRSNGSGQI
-958 RFTGLATG
+958 KFTGLATG
-966 THKLKE
+966 QHKLKE
-972 KSVMTGYEVNPNEFV
+972 KSVMPGYEVNPNEFV

-995 KSATDLNGK
+995 KSATNLNGK
-1004 NMTFNAGNTNGNAA
+1004 NMTFNAGNTNGTAA
-1018 SLEVSDTLSDFN
+1018 TLEVVDTVSTYDA
-1030 LKLIKINEHD
+1030 KLIKINEHD

-1061 TLTTNESGILE
+1061 KLTTNDSGILQ
-1072 FKNLKDR
+1072 FKDLKDR

-1101 NVHVYELRTES
+1101 NVHVYELRAEAI
-1112 NPAKKQFDFYV
+1112 PAKKQFDFYV

-1129 TANTSGSVH
+1129 AANTSGSVH

>member
-1 MKLERNAHFF
+1 
-11 IKKGDFMRNLK
+11 MRNFK

-112 GVTQDYEYGNQ
+112 GVTQEYEYGNQ
-123 KLELDY
+123 KLEFDY
-129 TTPSESSEIIVTF
+129 TMPGVSSEIIVTF
-142 SDKQAEAKEAELPVA
+142 SEKQAEAKESEKPVIEENE
-157 DKKNEETEKLTTI
+157 KIVVEENEEPEKSMTI
-170 ETENYPE
+170 ET
-177 KEADEKESNEKIR
+177 EKESNEKIR
-190 LVVEGNPQDQESITS
+190 LVVEGTPQDEDSITS

-220 ANQAKKQLENA
+220 ANQAKLQLENA

-243 DEGETTAD
+243 DEGETTSD

-270 KDYTGQNVIALIDTG
+270 KDYSGQNVIALIDTG

-363 ENEDTTLITSKINE
+363 ENEDTTLITSKIDE
-377 AIAKGIK
+377 AIAQGIK

-395 ASKYVPAN
+395 VSKYVPAN

-413 NEKGVILPTS
+413 DEKGVILPTS
-423 NYGKAVDW
+423 NYGKSVDW
-431 YVNASATSSAA
+431 FVNANATSSAA

-457 DKKTVFSPKSVTDS
+457 DKKTVFSPKSVINS

-478 AGKDDSISA
+478 AGTNGSISA

-675 EKQPMPAQGNLQ
+675 EKQPMPAQGNLH
-687 LRKRSANPTLTDG
+687 LRKRSANPTLTNG
-700 NNCYSL
+700 NDCYSL

-716 EQCTKLV
+716 AQCTKLV
-723 HKFSTDAN
+723 HKFSTDAK
-731 GRADKDGF
+731 GQADKDGF

-760 VHKIVIKA
+760 VHTIVIKA
-768 GETTTYGANG
+768 GETTTYGEKG
-778 ELVDYPQSDPVAI
+778 ELVDIPQSDPVHI

-797 KKTNQNKPSGSA
+797 KKTNQNKPSGSG

-824 NPNTNGTPTRSWVLR
+824 NPNINGTPTRTWVFK
-839 TDKDGYADL
+839 TNANGFAYYSEKF
-848 SDQYKVSGDAFYKN
+848 KVSGDSLYYFDGNPAP
-862 SKGTIVLPIGTLT
+862 TLPLGTLT

-895 ITSSGTAEDVNT
+895 ITSTGTAAGVNT
-907 YNQPTVPEQVN
+907 YNQPKVPEQVN
-918 EFVLTKVQ
+918 EFILTKVQ

-937 FTHTLPNG
+937 FTHTFPNG

-958 RFTGLATG
+958 KFTGLATG
-966 THKLKE
+966 QHKLKE
-972 KSVMTGYEVNPNEFV
+972 KSVMPGYEVNPNEFV

-995 KSATDLNGK
+995 KSATNLNGK
-1004 NMTFNAGNTNGNAA
+1004 NMTFNAGNTSGTAA
-1018 SLEVSDTLSDFN
+1018 TLEVVDTVSPYDA
-1030 LKLIKINEHD
+1030 KLIKINEHD

-1061 TLTTNESGILE
+1061 KLTTNESGILQ
-1072 FKNLKDR
+1072 FKDLKDR

-1101 NVHVYELRTES
+1101 NVHVYELRAEAT
-1112 NPAKKQFDFYV
+1112 PAKKQFDFYV

>member
-1 MKLERNAHFF
+1 
-11 IKKGDFMRNLK
+11 MRNFR
-22 RFSSLLFT
+22 RFPSLLFT
-30 SAMMLG
+30 CMMMVG
-36 SILPTASIPV
+36 SILPTSTIPV
-46 LANEDVPPVVK
+46 LANEDLPSLK
-57 VNVVGEGNVLVT
+57 VNVVGEGNVMIT
-69 DVDAGKSQ
+69 DVDSGKSQ

-83 PLEDS
+83 PPVENQY
-88 FKEGTKLE
+88 KEGTKLE

-112 GVTQDYEYGNQ
+112 GVTQNYEYGNQ
-123 KLELDY
+123 KLEFDY
-129 TTPSESSEIIVTF
+129 TMPGVSSEIIVTF
-142 SDKQAEAKEAELPVA
+142 SEKQVEAKESEKPVIEENE
-157 DKKNEETEKLTTI
+157 KIVVEENEEPEKSMTI
-170 ETENYPE
+170 EP
-177 KEADEKESNEKIR
+177 EKESNEKIR
-190 LVVEGNPQDQESITS
+190 LVVEGTLQDEDSITS

-220 ANQAKKQLENA
+220 ANQAKSQLENA

-238 CLFSM
+238 CLFTM
-243 DEGETTAD
+243 AEEVTTSD
-251 VVETEKVDEAIA
+251 VVETEKLDEAIT
-263 KANETSV
+263 KANETSI
-270 KDYTGQNVIALIDTG
+270 KDYSGQNVIALIDTG
-285 SDGSALDAISF
+285 TNGSTLDAISF
-296 VDGDASDNNGHASR
+296 VDSDASDNNGHATR
-310 MLKAIRSQD
+310 MLESIYSQD
-319 KDAKVISLK
+319 KDAKVLALK

-363 ENEDTTLITSKINE
+363 VNEDSTLITSKINE
-377 AIAKGIK
+377 AIAQGIK

-395 ASKYVPAN
+395 ASNYVPAN

-413 NEKGVILPTS
+413 DEKGVILPIS

-431 YVNASATSSAA
+431 YVKADATSSAA
-442 ATITGILSKN
+442 ATISGILSKN

-457 DKKTVFSPKSVTDS
+457 DKKIVFSPKSVTNS
-471 DNKVDED
+471 DNKVED
-478 AGKDDSISA
+478 VTDGSISA
-487 DDSGGAGGGSGE
+487 DDSGGAGGGDGSGGTITE
-499 GGEFTTAKVNWVI
+499 GGVKWVI
-512 HDHNDNGLGLAGT
+512 HDNNDDGLGLAGT
-525 EGSPNMEAV
+525 ERSPNINAV
-534 KAAIRGMGLVITEET
+534 KAAIRGMGLYLSEDIHGSDLGADE
-549 APGTNFGTDAKIRKA
+549 KIRSS
-564 LSDAI
+564 LSEAI
-569 AQCRANYKNMYGSDE
+569 AQCRANYKSMYGSDE
-584 GFTPRI
+584 GFVPRI
-590 VAVGVANAKSPTTG
+590 VSVGVAFGVDSARRP
-604 RWFYNGT
+604 FYNGT
-611 ASWPIESAWQS
+611 AMDKYESEWAS
-622 AWNSASNNRNKPLY
+622 AWNSASDNRNKPLY

-654 LTDFALS
+654 LTDFALT
-661 QLAGNDNIRIIVLN
+661 QLAGNSNIRIIVLN
-675 EKQPMPAQGNLQ
+675 EKQPMPAQGNLH
-687 LRKRSANPTLTDG
+687 LRKKSANPTLTNG

-716 EQCTKLV
+716 AKCTKLV
-723 HKFSTDAN
+723 HKFSTDAK
-731 GRADKDGF
+731 GQADKDGF

-760 VHKIVIKA
+760 VHTIVIKA
-768 GETTTYGANG
+768 GETTTYGSNG
-778 ELVDYPQSDPVAI
+778 ELVDLPQSDPVSI

-797 KKTNQNKPSGSA
+797 KKTNQNKPSGTA

-824 NPNTNGTPTRSWVLR
+824 NPNINGTPTRSWVLK
-839 TDKDGYADL
+839 TDANGRCRMDDK
-848 SDQYKVSGDAFYKN
+848 YKVSGDEFWKN
-862 SKGTIVLPIGTLT
+862 SFGVATLPLGTLT

-895 ITSSGTAEDVNT
+895 VTSSGTAESVTT

-966 THKLKE
+966 QHKLKE
-972 KSVMTGYEVNPNEFV
+972 KSVMPGYNVNPNEFV

-1004 NMTFNAGNTNGNAA
+1004 NMTFNAGNTTGTA
-1018 SLEVSDTLSDFN
+1018 STLEVSDTISDFN
-1030 LKLIKINEHD
+1030 VKLIKVNEND

-1061 TLTTNESGILE
+1061 KLTTNDSGILE
-1072 FKNLKDR
+1072 FQNLKDR
-1079 TTYYFKETK
+1079 TIYYFKETK

-1101 NVHVYELRTES
+1101 NVHVYELRAEAT
-1112 NPAKKQFDFYV
+1112 PAKNQFDFYV

-1129 TANTSGSVH
+1129 TASTNGNVH
-1138 LEGQDGERVV
+1138 FEDQNGKKVV

-1160 PETGSNGTIALIG
+1160 PETGSNGTIVLIG
-1173 VGVTAMVLWFVL
+1173 VGVIAMILWFVL
-1185 GKKKKNQK
+1185 GKKKKV

>member
-112 GVTQDYEYGNQ
+112 GVTQEYEYGNQ

-157 DKKNEETEKLTTI
+157 DKKNEEIEKLTTI
-170 ETENYPE
+170 ETENHPE

-251 VVETEKVDEAIA
+251 VVETEKVDEAIT

-270 KDYTGQNVIALIDTG
+270 KDYSGQNVIALIDTG

-363 ENEDTTLITSKINE
+363 ENEDTTLITSKIDE
-377 AIAKGIK
+377 AIAQGIK

-395 ASKYVPAN
+395 VSKYVPAN

-413 NEKGVILPTS
+413 DEKGVILPTS
-423 NYGKAVDW
+423 NYGKSVDW
-431 YVNASATSSAA
+431 FVNANATSSAA

-457 DKKTVFSPKSVTDS
+457 DKKTVFSPKSVINS

-478 AGKDDSISA
+478 EGTNGSISA

-499 GGEFTTAKVNWVI
+499 GGGFKDGGVKWVI
-512 HDHNDNGLGLAGT
+512 HDHNDDGLGLAGT
-525 EGSPNMEAV
+525 EGSPNMDAV
-534 KAAIRGMGLVITEET
+534 KSAIRRMGLTITEEQY
-549 APGTNFGTDAKIRKA
+549 PGTNYGTNEKIRADYKLEFYIA
-564 LSDAI
+564 SDGEAQKVAETSAGHATFYSTGMTGQFDRLMAHMGVEAIDRLTLS
-569 AQCRANYKNMYGSDE
+569 N
-584 GFTPRI
+584 
-590 VAVGVANAKSPTTG
+590 
-604 RWFYNGT
+604 
-611 ASWPIESAWQS
+611 
-622 AWNSASNNRNKPLY
+622 
-636 HNNME
+636 
-641 YKVDTRFH
+641 
-649 NTNTS
+649 
-654 LTDFALS
+654 
-661 QLAGNDNIRIIVLN
+661 
-675 EKQPMPAQGNLQ
+675 GNLSSEQ
-687 LRKRSANPTLTDG
+687 ISYRTDVLD
-700 NNCYSL
+700 Y
-706 EGAEYGLYSD
+706 
-716 EQCTKLV
+716 QTP
-723 HKFSTDAN
+723 
-731 GRADKDGF
+731 
-739 NAGTYY
+739 AGTQW
-745 LKELKAPKGYALDTK
+745 D
-760 VHKIVIKA
+760 
-768 GETTTYGANG
+768 
-778 ELVDYPQSDPVAI
+778 
-791 LLGKVD
+791 
-797 KKTNQNKPSGSA
+797 
-809 SLEGA
+809 
-814 EFTVKFFAGE
+814 F
-824 NPNTNGTPTRSWVLR
+824 
-839 TDKDGYADL
+839 
-848 SDQYKVSGDAFYKN
+848 
-862 SKGTIVLPIGTLT
+862 LPIH
-875 IQETKAP
+875 A
-882 QGYYINNE
+882 
-890 VFVRK
+890 FR
-895 ITSSGTAEDVNT
+895 
-907 YNQPTVPEQVN
+907 
-918 EFVLTKVQ
+918 
-926 IGTKTPIEGTV
+926 
-937 FTHTLPNG
+937 
-945 KTEDVKTDANGQI
+945 
-958 RFTGLATG
+958 
-966 THKLKE
+966 
-972 KSVMTGYEVNPNEFV
+972 
-987 FTVDQNGI
+987 
-995 KSATDLNGK
+995 
-1004 NMTFNAGNTNGNAA
+1004 
-1018 SLEVSDTLSDFN
+1018 
-1030 LKLIKINEHD
+1030 
-1040 KKLSGA
+1040 
-1046 EFTLY
+1046 
-1051 SDKACTKVVD
+1051 
-1061 TLTTNESGILE
+1061 
-1072 FKNLKDR
+1072 
-1079 TTYYFKETK
+1079 
-1088 APQGYRIPVDKDG
+1088 
-1101 NVHVYELRTES
+1101 
-1112 NPAKKQFDFYV
+1112 
-1123 DGKKYT
+1123 
-1129 TANTSGSVH
+1129 
-1138 LEGQDGERVV
+1138 
-1148 SITVVNYTTGQL
+1148 
-1160 PETGSNGTIALIG
+1160 
-1173 VGVTAMVLWFVL
+1173 
-1185 GKKKKNQK
+1185 